1 MFLPNF
7 PSVLCTLSR
16 VLIVVMSLQEL
27 SGLNTQLSWTW
38 TVSALRALERE
49 TPHTSEV
56 SLWFKLGPLALW
68 TSLHV
73 ELVSTFCPHNVS
85 VVTVYL
91 QNGLISW
98 VWLPNDSGEILCV
111 CVCVCVCVWSANP
124 IGPKWRQ
131 PSRFAVETRTI
142 FGRNVAQ
149 MFLSVW
155 RSRSAFIWGKKKKKK
170 KKKIKASKVWRPPGQ
185 KCNI

>member
-111 CVCVCVCVWSANP
+111 CVCVCVCDLPTPSALNEGSP
-124 IGPKWRQ
+124 RALRWRPGLFLGEMLHKCFSQ
-131 PSRFAVETRTI
+131 YGGVALPSSGA
-142 FGRNVAQ
+142 
-149 MFLSVW
+149 
-155 RSRSAFIWGKKKKKK
+155 KKKKKTQGVQSLT
-170 KKKIKASKVWRPPGQ
+170 AARGTSLLWVL
-185 KCNI
+185 